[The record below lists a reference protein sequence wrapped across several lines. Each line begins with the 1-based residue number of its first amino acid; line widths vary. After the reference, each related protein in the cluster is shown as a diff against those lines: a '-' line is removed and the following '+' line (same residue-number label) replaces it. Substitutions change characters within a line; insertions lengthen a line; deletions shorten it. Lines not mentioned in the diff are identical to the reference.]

1 MKYAKL
7 ENGIVTQINV
17 RETEG
22 FVEVPDSVMC
32 GQIKEGDLFV
42 NPPASQQQIERKAA
56 YDAAAAVFNG
66 LSKGKQALWE
76 PVRLAVADAIL
87 AGDMASAKETLETV
101 PALYEGAED
110 DRAMFLALFP

>member
-1 MKYAKL
+1 MNRI
-7 ENGIVTQINV
+7 EINCQTGEKKIIPLTAEELAV
-17 RETEG
+17 AEAALALQAEQDATKAGR
-22 FVEVPDSVMC
+22 
-32 GQIKEGDLFV
+32 Q
-42 NPPASQQQIERKAA
+42 AA
-56 YDAAAAVFNG
+56 YDAAAVVFNG

-76 PVRLAVADAIL
+76 SVRLAVADAIL

>member
-1 MKYAKL
+1 MNRI
-7 ENGIVTQINV
+7 EINCQTGEKKIIPLTAEELAV
-17 RETEG
+17 AEAALALQAEQDATKAGR
-22 FVEVPDSVMC
+22 
-32 GQIKEGDLFV
+32 Q
-42 NPPASQQQIERKAA
+42 AA

-76 PVRLAVADAIL
+76 SVRLAVADAIL